1 MIENILSRLE
11 KVKGRNGAYTACCP
25 AHGDKS
31 PSLAI
36 RELDDGR
43 ILMKCFANCSIQEIM
58 GAIGME
64 IGDLFPEINKDLPPV
79 KRKYYATDLLRVIE
93 FEAWVVSVAAYTMSQ
108 GLPLSEED
116 RTRMKVAQTR
126 IMEAVKY
133 VG

>member
-25 AHGDKS
+25 AHTDKS

-43 ILMKCFANCSIQEIM
+43 ILIKCFADCSVQNIL
-58 GAIGME
+58 GAIGMDMN
-64 IGDLFPEINKDLPPV
+64 DLFPNVNKDLPQV
-79 KRKYYATDLLRVIE
+79 KRKYYASDLLRVIE
-93 FEAWVVSVAAYTMSQ
+93 FEAWVVSVAAYTMAQ

-116 RTRMKVAQTR
+116 RTRMKVAQSR

>member
-25 AHGDKS
+25 AHSDKS

-43 ILMKCFANCSIQEIM
+43 ILIKCFADCSVQDIL
-58 GAIGME
+58 GAIGMDMN
-64 IGDLFPEINKDLPPV
+64 DLFPNVNKDLPPV
-79 KRKYYATDLLRVIE
+79 KRKYYASDLLRVIE
-93 FEAWVVSVAAYTMSQ
+93 FEAWVVSVAAYTMAQ
-108 GLPLSEED
+108 GLTLSEED
-116 RTRMKVAQTR
+116 RTRMKVAQSR

>member
-25 AHGDKS
+25 AHSDKS

-43 ILMKCFANCSIQEIM
+43 ILIKCFADCSVQDIL
-58 GAIGME
+58 GAIGMDMN
-64 IGDLFPEINKDLPPV
+64 DLFPNVNKDLPPV

-116 RTRMKVAQTR
+116 RTRMKVAQSR

>member
-25 AHGDKS
+25 AHSDKS

-43 ILMKCFANCSIQEIM
+43 ILMKCFGGCSVQEIM
-58 GAIGME
+58 GAVGME
-64 IGDLFPEINKDLPPV
+64 MGDLFPDTNKDLPPV
-79 KRKYYATDLLRVIE
+79 KRKYYASDLLRVIE
-93 FEAWVVSVAAYTMSQ
+93 FEAWVVSVAAYTMAQ

-116 RTRMKVAQTR
+116 RGRMKKAQAR

>member
-25 AHGDKS
+25 AHTDKS

-43 ILMKCFANCSIQEIM
+43 ILMKCFADCSVQDIM
-58 GAIGME
+58 GSIGME
-64 IGDLFPEINKDLPPV
+64 IGDLFPDTNKDLPPV

-93 FEAWVVSVAAYTMSQ
+93 FEAWVVSVAAYSMSTGKQ
-108 GLPLSEED
+108 LSDTD
-116 RTRMKVAQTR
+116 RDRMKVAQAR

>member
-25 AHGDKS
+25 AHTDKS

-43 ILMKCFANCSIQEIM
+43 ILMKCFADCSVQDIL
-58 GAIGME
+58 GAIGMDMN
-64 IGDLFPEINKDLPPV
+64 DLFPNVNKDLPSV

-116 RTRMKVAQTR
+116 RTRMKVAQSR

>member
-1 MIENILSRLE
+1 MIENILNRLT

-43 ILMKCFANCSIQEIM
+43 ILMKCFANCSVQEIM

-64 IGDLFPEINKDLPPV
+64 IGDLFPDTNKDLPPV

-93 FEAWVVSVAAYTMSQ
+93 FEAWVVSVAAYSMSTGKQ
-108 GLPLSEED
+108 LSDTD
-116 RTRMKVAQTR
+116 RDRMKVAQAR

>member
-25 AHGDKS
+25 AHSDKS

-36 RELDDGR
+36 RELEDGR
-43 ILMKCFANCSIQEIM
+43 ILLKCFADCSVQDIL
-58 GAIGME
+58 GAIGIDMN
-64 IGDLFPEINKDLPPV
+64 DLFPNVNKDLPPV
-79 KRKYYATDLLRVIE
+79 KRKYYASDLLRVIE
-93 FEAWVVSVAAYTMSQ
+93 FEAWVVSVAAHTMST
-108 GLPLSEED
+108 GKKLSDTD
-116 RTRMKVAQTR
+116 RDRMKVATSR

>member
-1 MIENILSRLE
+1 MIENILNRLK

-25 AHGDKS
+25 AHTDKS

-43 ILMKCFANCSIQEIM
+43 ILMKCFADCSVQDIM
-58 GAIGME
+58 GSIGME
-64 IGDLFPEINKDLPPV
+64 IGDLFPDTKKDLPPV
-79 KRKYYATDLLRVIE
+79 KRKYYASDLLRVIE
-93 FEAWVVSVAAYTMSQ
+93 FEAWVVSVAAHTMST
-108 GLPLSEED
+108 GKKLSETD
-116 RTRMKVAQTR
+116 RDRMKVATAR

>member
-1 MIENILSRLE
+1 MIENILTRLE

-43 ILMKCFANCSIQEIM
+43 ILMKCFADCSVQDIL

-64 IGDLFPEINKDLPPV
+64 IGDLFPDTNKNLPPV
-79 KRKYYATDLLRVIE
+79 KRKYYASDLLRVIE
-93 FEAWVVSVAAYTMSQ
+93 FEAWVVSVVAYRMSE
-108 GLPLSEED
+108 GKPLSEVD
-116 RTRMKVAQTR
+116 RTRMKIAQSR

>member
-25 AHGDKS
+25 AHKDKS

-43 ILMKCFANCSIQEIM
+43 ILMKCFANCSVQEIM

-64 IGDLFPEINKDLPPV
+64 IGDLFPDAKKDLPPV

-116 RTRMKVAQTR
+116 RARMKVAQTR
-126 IMEAVKY
+126 IMEAVKNI
-133 VG
+133 

>member
-1 MIENILSRLE
+1 MIENILNRLT

-25 AHGDKS
+25 AHTDKS

-43 ILMKCFANCSIQEIM
+43 ILMKCFADCSVQDIL

-64 IGDLFPEINKDLPPV
+64 IGDLFPDTNKNLPPV
-79 KRKYYATDLLRVIE
+79 KRKYYASDLLRVIE
-93 FEAWVVSVAAYTMSQ
+93 FEAWVVSVAAHTMST
-108 GLPLSEED
+108 GKKLSEND
-116 RTRMKVAQTR
+116 RDRMKVATAR

>member
-1 MIENILSRLE
+1 MIENILNRLE

-25 AHGDKS
+25 AHSDKS

-43 ILMKCFANCSIQEIM
+43 ILMKCFADCSVQDIL
-58 GAIGME
+58 GAIGMDMN
-64 IGDLFPEINKDLPPV
+64 DLFPNVNKDLPQV
-79 KRKYYATDLLRVIE
+79 KRKYYASDLLRVIE
-93 FEAWVVSVAAYTMSQ
+93 FEAWVVSVAAYTMAQ

-116 RTRMKVAQTR
+116 RGRMKKAQAR

>member
-1 MIENILSRLE
+1 MIDNILSRLE

-25 AHGDKS
+25 AHTDKS

-43 ILMKCFANCSIQEIM
+43 ILMKCFADCSVQDIM
-58 GAIGME
+58 GSIGME
-64 IGDLFPEINKDLPPV
+64 IGDLFPDTKKDLPPV
-79 KRKYYATDLLRVIE
+79 KRKYYASDLLRVIE
-93 FEAWVVSVAAYTMSQ
+93 FEAWVVSVVAHTMST
-108 GLPLSEED
+108 GKKLSETD
-116 RTRMKVAQTR
+116 RDRMKVATAR

>member
-1 MIENILSRLE
+1 MIENILNRLT

-25 AHGDKS
+25 AHSDKS

-43 ILMKCFANCSIQEIM
+43 ILMKCFADCSVQDIM
-58 GAIGME
+58 GSIGME
-64 IGDLFPEINKDLPPV
+64 IGDLFPDTKKDLPPV
-79 KRKYYATDLLRVIE
+79 KRKYYASDLLRVIE
-93 FEAWVVSVAAYTMSQ
+93 FEAWVVSVAAHTMST
-108 GLPLSEED
+108 GKKLSETD
-116 RTRMKVAQTR
+116 RDRMKVATAR

>member
-1 MIENILSRLE
+1 MIENILTRLT

-43 ILMKCFANCSIQEIM
+43 ILMKCFANCSVQEIM
-58 GAIGME
+58 GAIGMD
-64 IGDLFPEINKDLPPV
+64 IGDLFPNVNKDLPPV

>member
-43 ILMKCFANCSIQEIM
+43 ILMKCFANCSVQEIM
-58 GAIGME
+58 GAIGMQ
-64 IGDLFPEINKDLPPV
+64 IGDLFPDTNKDLPSV
-79 KRKYYATDLLRVIE
+79 KRKYYASDLLRVIE
-93 FEAWVVSVAAYTMSQ
+93 FEAWVVSVAAHTMST
-108 GLPLSEED
+108 GKKLSD
-116 RTRMKVAQTR
+116 TDKDRMKVATAR

>member
-25 AHGDKS
+25 AHSDKS

-43 ILMKCFANCSIQEIM
+43 ILLKCFADCSVQDIL
-58 GAIGME
+58 GAIGMDMN
-64 IGDLFPEINKDLPPV
+64 DLFPNVNKDLPQV
-79 KRKYYATDLLRVIE
+79 KRKYYASDLLRVIE
-93 FEAWVVSVAAYTMSQ
+93 FEAWVVSVAAHTMST
-108 GLPLSEED
+108 GKKLSDTD
-116 RTRMKVAQTR
+116 RDRMKVATSR

>member
-25 AHGDKS
+25 AHIDKS

-43 ILMKCFANCSIQEIM
+43 ILMKCFADCSIQDIM
-58 GAIGME
+58 GSIGME
-64 IGDLFPEINKDLPPV
+64 IGDLFPDTKKDLPPV
-79 KRKYYATDLLRVIE
+79 KRKYYASDLLRVIE
-93 FEAWVVSVAAYTMSQ
+93 FEAWVVSVAAHTMST
-108 GLPLSEED
+108 GNKLSETD
-116 RTRMKVAQTR
+116 RDRMKVATAR

>member
-25 AHGDKS
+25 AHSDKS

-43 ILMKCFANCSIQEIM
+43 ILLKCFADCSVQDIL
-58 GAIGME
+58 GAIGMDMN
-64 IGDLFPEINKDLPPV
+64 DLFPNVNKDLPQV
-79 KRKYYATDLLRVIE
+79 KRKYYASDLLRVIE
-93 FEAWVVSVAAYTMSQ
+93 FEAWVVSVAAHTMST
-108 GLPLSEED
+108 GKKLSEID
-116 RTRMKVAQTR
+116 RDRMKVATAR

>member
-43 ILMKCFANCSIQEIM
+43 ILMKCFANCSVQEIM

-64 IGDLFPEINKDLPPV
+64 IGDLFPDINKDLPQV
-79 KRKYYATDLLRVIE
+79 KRKYYASDLLRVIE
-93 FEAWVVSVAAYTMSQ
+93 FEAWVVSVAAYTMAQ

-116 RTRMKVAQTR
+116 RGRMKKAQAR

>member
-43 ILMKCFANCSIQEIM
+43 ILMKCFANCSVQEIM

-64 IGDLFPEINKDLPPV
+64 IGDLFPNVNKDLHPV

-93 FEAWVVSVAAYTMSQ
+93 FEAWVVSVAAHTMST
-108 GLPLSEED
+108 GKKLSD
-116 RTRMKVAQTR
+116 IDKTRMKVAQAR

>member
-25 AHGDKS
+25 AHSDKS

-36 RELDDGR
+36 RELEDGR
-43 ILMKCFANCSIQEIM
+43 ILLKCFADCSVQDII
-58 GAIGME
+58 GSIGME
-64 IGDLFPEINKDLPPV
+64 IGDLFPDTKKDLPQV
-79 KRKYYATDLLRVIE
+79 KRKYYASDLLRVIE
-93 FEAWVVSVAAYTMSQ
+93 FEAWVISVAAHTMST
-108 GLPLSEED
+108 GKKLSDTD
-116 RTRMKVAQTR
+116 RDRMKVATSR

>member
-11 KVKGRNGAYTACCP
+11 KVKGRNRAYTACCP
-25 AHGDKS
+25 AHTDKS

-43 ILMKCFANCSIQEIM
+43 ILLKCFADCSIQEIM
-58 GAIGME
+58 GAIGMD
-64 IGDLFPEINKDLPPV
+64 IGDLFPNVNKDLAQV
-79 KRKYYATDLLRVIE
+79 KRKYYASDLLRVIE
-93 FEAWVVSVAAYTMSQ
+93 FEAWVVSVAAHTMST
-108 GLPLSEED
+108 GKKLSDID
-116 RTRMKVAQTR
+116 RDRMKVATAR

>member
-1 MIENILSRLE
+1 MIENILTRLE

-43 ILMKCFANCSIQEIM
+43 ILMKCFANCSVQEIM

-64 IGDLFPEINKDLPPV
+64 IGDLFPDTNKDLPPV
-79 KRKYYATDLLRVIE
+79 KRKYYASDLLRVIE
-93 FEAWVVSVAAYTMSQ
+93 FEAWVVSVAAHTMST
-108 GLPLSEED
+108 GKKLSD
-116 RTRMKVAQTR
+116 TDKDRMKVATAR

>member
-25 AHGDKS
+25 AHTDNS

-43 ILMKCFANCSIQEIM
+43 ILIKCFADCSVQDIL
-58 GAIGME
+58 GAIGMDMN
-64 IGDLFPEINKDLPPV
+64 DLFPNVNKDLPQV
-79 KRKYYATDLLRVIE
+79 KRKYYASDLLRVIE
-93 FEAWVVSVAAYTMSQ
+93 FEAWVVSVAAYTMAQ

-116 RTRMKVAQTR
+116 RGRMKKAQAR

>member
-58 GAIGME
+58 GAIGMD
-64 IGDLFPEINKDLPPV
+64 IGDLFPNVNKDLPPV

-108 GLPLSEED
+108 GLTLSEED

-126 IMEAVKY
+126 IMEAVKNI
-133 VG
+133 

>member
-1 MIENILSRLE
+1 MIENILTRLE

-58 GAIGME
+58 GAIGMD
-64 IGDLFPEINKDLPPV
+64 IGDLFPNVNKDLPPV

>member
-43 ILMKCFANCSIQEIM
+43 ILMKCFANCSVQEIM

-64 IGDLFPEINKDLPPV
+64 IGDLFPDINKDLPQV
-79 KRKYYATDLLRVIE
+79 KRKYYASDLLRVIE

-116 RTRMKVAQTR
+116 RGRMKKAQAR

>member
-1 MIENILSRLE
+1 MIENILNRLT

-25 AHGDKS
+25 AHSDKS

-43 ILMKCFANCSIQEIM
+43 ILIKCFADCSVQDIL
-58 GAIGME
+58 GAIGMDMN
-64 IGDLFPEINKDLPPV
+64 DLFPNVNKDLPQV
-79 KRKYYATDLLRVIE
+79 KRKYYASDLLRVIE

-116 RTRMKVAQTR
+116 RGRMKKAQAR